1 MSSHVKKIKVLH
13 VVDLLKTGGVEVMF
27 MQYIS
32 AVISLNPNVEHSVFA
47 LRITEQRKDDLSA
60 LGVKLYYPV
69 NNKYHLFRRI
79 KIRNLIARESFD
91 IVHGQNSSGNLW
103 GAIGVVFQKTKLI
116 AHEHGGAWGARGL
129 HVLLSRIWASMASI
143 IICNSLA
150 AETIIRKKI
159 YDKDK
164 FKVIY
169 NGVKIEAETTEKKT
183 NGEHFKILFVGRL
196 EEVKGIKE
204 LLEALKQLKQNN
216 IQFQCNILGDGS
228 RREWMSN
235 YVERNGLN
243 EFVSFKGLVS
253 SVGDYMSSSDVLVL
267 PSLREPLGNV
277 IIEAANFK
285 LPVIASNVDG
295 IRELVQNNVSGI
307 LLNPTHPRF
316 LKGLPK
322 HVVGE
327 FGKLVTPMAIDS
339 NELVQALM
347 FLKES
352 PDVRRSFGAAAHAL
366 LRGFTIHAYAR
377 SISETY
383 TQVSAKK

>member
-1 MSSHVKKIKVLH
+1 MSSHVKKIKILH

-32 AVISLNPNVEHSVFA
+32 AVISLNPNIEHSVFA

-79 KIRNLIARESFD
+79 KIRNLIAREKFD

-116 AHEHGGAWGARGL
+116 AHEHGGSWGARGL
-129 HVLLSRIWASMASI
+129 HVLLSRIWASVASI

-169 NGVKIEAETTEKKT
+169 NGVKIQAETTEKKT
-183 NGEHFKILFVGRL
+183 NGENFKILFVGRL
-196 EEVKGIKE
+196 EEVKGIQE

-216 IQFQCNILGDGS
+216 I
-228 RREWMSN
+228 
-235 YVERNGLN
+235 
-243 EFVSFKGLVS
+243 EF
-253 SVGDYMSSSDVLVL
+253 
-267 PSLREPLGNV
+267 
-277 IIEAANFK
+277 
-285 LPVIASNVDG
+285 
-295 IRELVQNNVSGI
+295 
-307 LLNPTHPRF
+307 
-316 LKGLPK
+316 
-322 HVVGE
+322 
-327 FGKLVTPMAIDS
+327 
-339 NELVQALM
+339 
-347 FLKES
+347 
-352 PDVRRSFGAAAHAL
+352 
-366 LRGFTIHAYAR
+366 
-377 SISETY
+377 
-383 TQVSAKK
+383 